1 MVKKIECSLCASRIR
16 EHYPML
22 SNQEKRVA
30 DAVFA
35 SSDHARNMTVATLA
49 AEADVSGTTVVRFCR
64 SIGFKGFSDFK
75 MYFVDQLNR
84 ADTSWENLNE
94 DDSVEE
100 VAQKVFNYNRGA
112 MNDTML
118 MLDCDAIEAAVEAI
132 LRAKRIFIS
141 AGGGAA
147 GSGICLMDAFLQIG
161 IPCYNIQD
169 ALFQVM
175 NAHMMGEGDL
185 VIGISHSGK
194 TSIVIDTLARAK
206 KSGAATLAIVG
217 LVGSPVCKHAD
228 IILHTG
234 LAEQS
239 CFSKTITAR
248 LCELEVISTIY
259 SLIYLKQR
267 DQILQQ
273 QAMLDEA
280 LAPMFKQK

>member
-1 MVKKIECSLCASRIR
+1 
-16 EHYPML
+16 ML

-30 DAVFA
+30 DVILAD
-35 SSDHARNMTVATLA
+35 SSNARNMTVATLA
-49 AEADVSGTTVVRFCR
+49 AAADVSSTSVLRFCR

-75 MYFVDQLNR
+75 LYFIDQMNR
-84 ADTSWENLNE
+84 ADMSWENLNE

-118 MLDCDAIEAAVEAI
+118 MLDQDAMENAVDAILHAN
-132 LRAKRIFIS
+132 RIFIS

-147 GSGICLMDAFLQIG
+147 GSGICLMDSLLQIG
-161 IPCYNIQD
+161 IPCYQTQD
-169 ALFQVM
+169 ALFQVI
-175 NAHMMGEGDL
+175 NAHMMQKGDL

-194 TSIVIDTLARAK
+194 TSVVVDTLACAK
-206 KSGAATLAIVG
+206 SSGAQVLAIVG
-217 LVGSPVCKHAD
+217 LVGSPVCKYAD
-228 IILHTG
+228 IVLHTG
-234 LAEQS
+234 LAEES

-259 SLIYLKQR
+259 SLIYLKR
-267 DQILQQ
+267 REQILPK

>member
-1 MVKKIECSLCASRIR
+1 MARSIEYSLCASRIR

-30 DAVFA
+30 DAVLEQ
-35 SSDHARNMTVATLA
+35 SEHARGMTVATLA
-49 AEADVSGTTVVRFCR
+49 ADADVSGTTVVRFCR

-75 MYFVDQLNR
+75 MYFIDQLKR
-84 ADTSWENLNE
+84 ADTSWENLKE

-118 MLDCDAIEAAVEAI
+118 MLDCDAVEAAVEAI
-132 LRAKRIFIS
+132 LGAQRIFIS

-161 IPCYNIQD
+161 IPCFEIQD
-169 ALFQVM
+169 TLFQVM
-175 NAHMMGEGDL
+175 NAHMMREGDL

-194 TSIVIDTLARAK
+194 TSVVVDTLAQAK
-206 KSGAATLAIVG
+206 ASGASTLAIVG
-217 LVGSPVCKHAD
+217 LVGSPVCRHAD
-228 IILHTG
+228 IVVHTG

-259 SLIYLKQR
+259 SLIYLKRR
-267 DQILQQ
+267 DQIHRQ
-273 QAMLDEA
+273 QASLDEA